1 MLIFS
6 VELLDLQKPSLITVP
21 SGSGLYTIVGV
32 VFVLVLIG
40 YELYRRASSEGA
52 EGRTK
57 KGGVNK
63 KKGKR
68 R

>member
-6 VELLDLQKPSLITVP
+6 VELLDLQKPSLISVP
-21 SGSGLYTIVGV
+21 SGSGLYTVVGV
-32 VFVLVLIG
+32 VLILGLIG

-52 EGRTK
+52 DGRTK
-57 KGGVNK
+57 KGGSNK
-63 KKGKR
+63 RKR